1 VTVTTPVEQV
11 AQLLEAAHFR
21 RVPTPLDI
29 AGLQIDVPA
38 VFVGSDA
45 SPDLV
50 LVGDTV
56 AQTPRHL
63 QQAVEG
69 ISRALDMMSSRR
81 PLTLVLVGPRPD
93 SAALRAMSRFARVL
107 PVGEVADDATLQNW
121 LAILLPLKLPEPNEA
136 RGETASLELLE
147 RTDDPIARELV
158 ALARQGEGAAV
169 AECLHALVD
178 EPFLP
183 DDSQP
188 EGDAPS

>member
-1 VTVTTPVEQV
+1 MTVTTPVEQV

-38 VFVGSDA
+38 VFVGSAA

-56 AQTPRHL
+56 AQTPRRL
-63 QQAVEG
+63 RQAVEG
-69 ISRALDMMSSRR
+69 VSRALDMMSSRR

-107 PVGEVADDATLQNW
+107 PVGEAADNDTLQNW

-136 RGETASLELLE
+136 RGETASEELLE
-147 RTDDPIARELV
+147 TTDDLIAHELV
-158 ALARQGEGAAV
+158 ALARQGDGTVV
-169 AECLHALVD
+169 AERLHTLVD
-178 EPFLP
+178 EPFLA
-183 DDSQP
+183 DDA
-188 EGDAPS
+188 EREEDATP